1 MTTLFLDMDGV
12 VADWEA
18 GVAEFIGYTLEDPTA
33 HYPASDWQKIRAHV
47 RLFRHL
53 PKMQRADEM
62 VNIARKFRD
71 ELGYELIFLTAVPH
85 YNDIHWAFYDKVLW
99 ALDNYPDIPVHFG
112 PFAADKQRHCQPGDI
127 LVDDRQDN
135 CQHWAAASG
144 IPVNVPRE
152 YEPALVE
159 LEALFNSKKI
169 NP

>member
-1 MTTLFLDMDGV
+1 M
-12 VADWEA
+12 
-18 GVAEFIGYTLEDPTA
+18 
-33 HYPASDWQKIRAHV
+33 K
-47 RLFRHL
+47 
-53 PKMQRADEM
+53 RADEM

-135 CQHWAAASG
+135 CQHWAAAGG